1 MKSTSFQI
9 GIIEAT
15 KGSVQKRILNVNGEP
30 VKDKNHD
37 LGITQGKARALT
49 VNGLAGLSDLLQ
61 SVRVNEALTL
71 GIPANDGLNHV
82 LPKRKVEPLKKV
94 QTLST
99 KNFISRSLKYYRWPD
114 ASARLLDHDSE
125 PGQPELNAEQF
136 WNALCICVPELTGIG
151 RVVTDSTS
159 SSIYDRATGKC
170 LKPATGHHTYLIAR
184 GDNEKLKRILH
195 TYTWLNG
202 FGFHKFSAPNEQTGV
217 PAILE
222 RTLLDLTVFSPE
234 RLVYEAGAIVPDEF
248 EQRRPAPRVYP
259 GDVLDIDALP
269 EPTDEELAEVKR
281 LVSESKAKLDEQ
293 RPKRV
298 VEHICKQRTSIAPEQ
313 AERIARERIQSV
325 ERGTLSPDHLLY
337 LSNGQVI
344 KAGDIGPEHH
354 GQTLCDPQEPSYRG
368 GRSDVAM
375 IHCDRKGKW
384 TITSFAHGFHKYRPA
399 LFHVEPK
406 PETFAEKLV
415 RRINKPELIERTQV
429 AHPIG
434 YDIPSD
440 PKELCAVA
448 GQWVNMLG
456 TAPKQR
462 PQPEAKA
469 QQHHAKAIKKCHALE
484 RKRVLAAVERASLL
498 SYAHDY
504 PQKQFPADN
513 SYNALIYYTSLGN
526 EAKAMFARYRNLAVR
541 VGKGFDWVDGEL
553 EYGPYP
559 LASEGI
565 KAYKQALEAI
575 SYRKKANAEHKQQCG
590 LAGKWYNLAVS
601 NGQDIGVGHGPAP
614 SPEDGA
620 SGFADRIEQCKAVVF
635 KQAKSRVEYD
645 RDVINPGDRAFD
657 ADVLDSL
664 LRDDRPVVISGGTGG
679 GKTELATQLAE
690 RLAISTQ
697 PPIKT
702 YGVSPTQ
709 VLSIEMAERF
719 SSKGIEMASSADKSG
734 NFQPFKSSAVPSESI
749 WKLKNS
755 LIHFLAAD
763 EPDAWLERIL
773 SGMLGDAADLNLAQL
788 QEMVR
793 KIPYQFWLNADI
805 NPLTVELLSE
815 LAGQR
820 PEVVNLVRQQEA
832 RPITVKHYL
841 DGEGFSPEHGPYTI
855 SGSWHLYQSFVDVAK
870 AGKRVLL
877 LAGSVDKARALRNE
891 LRKTGIRIELRDGR
905 YCPKEQR
912 LGFAKKPDALT
923 GRANV
928 VILSRLA
935 ETGIDL
941 QSDFDAVY
949 CCVSPQ
955 MSARSTYQFISRSR
969 SLLRGD
975 TPELH
980 IYLPTIAQIGL
991 DAMDPVA
998 IADEVRATN
1007 KAYLKLIKRDTS
1019 DISKKLE
1026 AINWAID
1033 WSSRYQADEARNTYF
1048 RNELLADKWEELGW
1062 SAVDVLYPMEKSDC
1076 GSFPEEMPIKEAI
1089 EKGVLDQA
1097 KTRSK
1102 CISRGKRELH
1112 LYPQEYQSKL
1122 TDNAESGWILSCKRR
1137 KLELAALLPDSALE
1151 DWQVIHDLEMDR
1163 DLLPQALLRGA
1174 IGLTPDSD
1182 NCELL
1187 ADYIQSGHLD
1197 TARLYGPMEGLKG
1210 MKRSKTLI
1218 TWAIADLCAGSPFL
1232 KRVLAGDDRIDITQE
1247 DTNEFAA
1254 LLGKYEDIL
1263 NLWCSKFMGRK
1274 FCWTEDAISVVLKFL
1289 DKLLGIKS
1297 APVGQERLEVDGEVK
1312 RCRVVHTALSESGL
1326 DAIAK
1331 REEEKGEG
1339 ESLASIKDRLARLVG
1354 HAKSA
1359 LTGWR
1364 KKITEISKHCDERDL
1379 GAGTLNSRSKKESLE
1394 FSVPRHGPPL
1404 PTGRLGGLLTKIHA
1418 CQDGFDLRLLDFNY
1432 DSSERQEAWDWILAN
1447 APDEAKRVT
1456 SLLAASA

>member
-1 MKSTSFQI
+1 MSTFQI

-15 KGSVQKRILNVNGEP
+15 KGSVQKRILNADGKP
-30 VKDKNHD
+30 IKDKNHD
-37 LGITQGKARALT
+37 LGIAQGKARAIT
-49 VNGLAGLSDLLQ
+49 VEGLVGLADLLQ
-61 SVRVNEALTL
+61 GIKPNEALTL
-71 GIPANDGLNHV
+71 GTPEKEGISYV
-82 LPKRKVEPLKKV
+82 LPKRRVEPLKKIK
-94 QTLST
+94 TLTS
-99 KNFISRSLKYYRWPD
+99 KNFISRSLEYYRWPD
-114 ASARLLDHDSE
+114 THAILLDHDPE
-125 PGQPELNAEQF
+125 PGQPELDAEQF
-136 WNALCICVPELTGIG
+136 WNALCVCMPELAGVG
-151 RVVTDSTS
+151 RVVTVSTS
-159 SSIYDRATGKC
+159 SSIYDRTTGKC
-170 LKPATGHHTYLIAR
+170 LKPATGHHTYLIVH
-184 GDNEKLKRILH
+184 GDIEKLKRILH
-195 TYTWLNG
+195 TYTWLNR
-202 FGFHKFSAPNEQTGV
+202 FGFHKFATPNEQTGV

-234 RLVYEAGAIVPDEF
+234 RLVYEAGAIVPAEF
-248 EQRRPAPRVYP
+248 EQRRTAPRVFD
-259 GDVLDIDALP
+259 GKVLDIDALP
-269 EPTDEELAEVKR
+269 EPTSEELAEAQR
-281 LVSESKAKLDEQ
+281 LVIASKARLDAQ

-298 VEHICKQRTSIAPEQ
+298 VEHVRTQQPSIAPEEAQ
-313 AERIARERIQSV
+313 KIARDRIQSA
-325 ERGTLSPDHLLY
+325 ESGTLSPDHLLY
-337 LSNGQVI
+337 FSNGQVI

-354 GQTLCDPQEPSYRG
+354 GLTLCDPQEPSYRD

-375 IHCDRKGKW
+375 TFCDRKGQW
-384 TITSFAHGFHKYRPA
+384 TINSFAHGGCKYRPERDKSVRLIA
-399 LFHVEPK
+399 PK
-406 PETFAEKLV
+406 EATPARPKLT
-415 RRINKPELIERTQV
+415 ESAQV

-440 PKELCAVA
+440 LKELCAVA

-456 TAPKQR
+456 TSPKQG
-462 PQPEAKA
+462 PYPKAKA
-469 QQHHAKAIKKCHALE
+469 QKHYAKAIEKCHALE
-484 RKRVLAAVERASLL
+484 RKRVLAAMEGAKLL
-498 SYAHDY
+498 NYAHDFGV
-504 PQKQFPADN
+504 QQFPADN
-513 SYNALIYYTSLGN
+513 SYNALVYYTSLGN
-526 EAKAMFARYRNLAVR
+526 EAKAMVTRYRSLAVR

-565 KAYKQALEAI
+565 QAYERALEAI
-575 SYRKKANAEHKQQCG
+575 TCRKKVNTEHKQLCG
-590 LAGKWYNLAVS
+590 LAGKWYSLAAP
-601 NGQDIGVGHGPAP
+601 NDEDIGIEHGPAP
-614 SPEDGA
+614 TPEDGA
-620 SGFADRIEQCKAVVF
+620 SNFADRIEQCKAVVL
-635 KQAKSRVEYD
+635 KQAQRRVEYD
-645 RDVINPGDRAFD
+645 RDIINPGDRAFD
-657 ADVLDSL
+657 PDVLDSL
-664 LRDDRPVVISGGTGG
+664 LHGERPVVVSGPTGG
-679 GKTELATQLAE
+679 GKTELATELAE
-690 RLAISTQ
+690 RLASSTQ
-697 PPIKT
+697 APVKT
-702 YGVSPTQ
+702 YGISPTQ

-719 SSKGIEMASSADKSG
+719 SDKGVQMASSADKSG
-734 NFQPFKSSAVPSESI
+734 NFQPYKNSAVPAESI

-763 EPDAWLERIL
+763 EPDAWEERIL

-788 QEMVR
+788 QKMARE
-793 KIPYQFWLNADI
+793 IPYQFWLNADI
-805 NPLTVELLSE
+805 NPLTVELLEE
-815 LAGQR
+815 LAEQR
-820 PEVVNLVRQQEA
+820 PEVINLVRQQDA
-832 RPITVKHYL
+832 KPITVKQYL
-841 DGEGFSPEHGPYTI
+841 DGEGFSPEHGPYTV
-855 SGSWHLYQSFVDVAK
+855 SGAWHLYQSFIDAAK
-870 AGKRVLL
+870 AGERVLL
-877 LAGSVDKARALRNE
+877 LAGSVDKARALRTE
-891 LRKTGIRIELRDGR
+891 LRKLGIRVELRDGR

-923 GRANV
+923 ERATV

-980 IYLPTIAQIGL
+980 IYLPTITQTGL

-998 IADEVRATN
+998 IADEIRATN
-1007 KAYLKLIKRDTS
+1007 KTYLKLIKRDTS
-1019 DISKKLE
+1019 DIAKKLE

-1062 SAVDVLYPMEKSDC
+1062 SAVDVLYPMEESDR
-1076 GSFPEEMPIKEAI
+1076 GPFPEEMPIKEAI

-1097 KTRSK
+1097 QTRSK
-1102 CISRGKRELH
+1102 CISRGKREIH

-1122 TDNAESGWILSCKRR
+1122 TDNAESGWILDCKRR
-1137 KLELAALLPDSALE
+1137 KLELATLLPDSALE

-1174 IGLTPDSD
+1174 MGLTPGSD

-1218 TWAIADLCAGSPFL
+1218 TWAVADLCAGSPFL

-1274 FCWTEDAISVVLKFL
+1274 FSWTEDAISVVCKFL

-1297 APVGQERLEVDGEVK
+1297 APVGQERLEVDGKVK
-1312 RCRVVHTALSESGL
+1312 RCRVVHTALSEVGL

-1331 REEEKGEG
+1331 REAKKDEG
-1339 ESLASIKDRLARLVG
+1339 ESLDSIKARLACLDG

-1364 KKITEISKHCDERDL
+1364 KKIAEISKHRDERDS
-1379 GAGTLNSRSKKESLE
+1379 GAGTLNLRSKKESPD
-1394 FSVPRHGPPL
+1394 FSVPRDGPPL
-1404 PTGRLGGLLTKIHA
+1404 PLGRKGKLIAKIYAAEDGL
-1418 CQDGFDLRLLDFNY
+1418 DLRVLDYSY
-1432 DSSERQEAWDWILAN
+1432 DKSERQEAWDWILAN
-1447 APDEAKRVT
+1447 APDEAKRVM
-1456 SLLAASA
+1456 SLLAATA